1 MKKDFSARI
10 VGLDEA
16 YEMAFKL
23 AEQITDK
30 GYKVD
35 IVIGI
40 ARGGLPPARFIC
52 DFLNITK
59 LTTLQ
64 ITHYT
69 SGGIAKEN
77 VKVIDPLNIDLEG
90 KNVLLVDD
98 VNDSGETLREATQH
112 INTMNPG
119 KLKTAVLHEKS
130 NTSMNADFKGS
141 ALEEW
146 EWLIY
151 QWAANE
157 DILEFLNENDKLN
170 LSAEES
176 AKFLSENYQLDV
188 DLKLI
193 EKALSMRGNYF
204 GTK

>member
-16 YEMAFKL
+16 YEMAYKV
-23 AEQITDK
+23 ADQITEK
-30 GYKVD
+30 EFKVD

-64 ITHYT
+64 ITHYS
-69 SGGIAKEN
+69 SGGTAKEN
-77 VKVIDPLNIDLEG
+77 VEVIDPLNIDLEG

-98 VNDSGETLREATQH
+98 VNDSGETLKEATQH
-112 INTMNPG
+112 INKMSPG
-119 KLKTAVLHEKS
+119 ILKTAVLHEKS
-130 NTSMNADFKGS
+130 NTSTNADFTGS
-141 ALEEW
+141 LLEDW

-151 QWAANE
+151 QWAATE
-157 DILEFLNENDKLN
+157 DILEFLHENDKLH

-176 AKFLSENYQLDV
+176 AKFLSEKYQLDI
-188 DLKLI
+188 DPHLI
-193 EKALSMRGNYF
+193 EKALSMKENYF
-204 GTK
+204 GTT